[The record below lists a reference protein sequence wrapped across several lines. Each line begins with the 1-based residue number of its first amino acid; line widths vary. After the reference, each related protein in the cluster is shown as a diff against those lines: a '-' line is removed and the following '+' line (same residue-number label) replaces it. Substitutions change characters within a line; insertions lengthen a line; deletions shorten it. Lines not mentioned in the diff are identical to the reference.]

1 MLVLAACALA
11 LLSPLLAGRWP
22 AGLLLQR
29 WRWPLLIWVTLAIQV
44 VVVEVPLPGA
54 LAPVVHV
61 ATYLVAL
68 GFVWAN
74 RHIPR
79 ILLVAAGAAAN
90 GITIALNNGVLPA
103 SAGAVASAG
112 IDPHTAFANSAIVDH
127 PTLPWLGDVF
137 AWPAPLP
144 LANTFSVGDVLIVL
158 GILLAAWTGTRQL
171 DWHLPRRSNG
181 KSDDDSNTSTN
192 HRPMPGPPAP
202 HPRGEESARQS

>member
-11 LLSPLLAGRWP
+11 LISPLLAARWP
-22 AGLLLQR
+22 AALLLHR

-44 VVVEVPLPGA
+44 VVVEVPLPGG
-54 LAPVVHV
+54 LAPVLHV
-61 ATYLVAL
+61 MTYLVAL

-79 ILLVAAGAAAN
+79 IMLVAAGAAAN

-103 SAGAVASAG
+103 SAGAAAAAG
-112 IDPHTAFANSAIVDH
+112 VESHTTFANSAVIDH

-144 LANTFSVGDVLIVL
+144 LANTFSVGDVLIAIGVVL
-158 GILLAAWTGTRQL
+158 IAWTSTCRLGRTPDQGTEASDEPDGGRVS
-171 DWHLPRRSNG
+171 PAT
-181 KSDDDSNTSTN
+181 SDDSSPSS
-192 HRPMPGPPAP
+192 R
-202 HPRGEESARQS
+202 